1 MGRPFEYEVYLL
13 IVVEEAIHFKD
24 VRVVEVSL
32 DLNFA
37 RQLSHAVVLEQL
49 SFVQNLY
56 GTNELGLLF
65 PSEIDMTKFSSAEW

>member
-1 MGRPFEYEVYLL
+1 MWRPLEYEVYLL
-13 IVVEEAIHFKD
+13 IVVEEAIHLKD
-24 VRVVEVSL
+24 VRVVEVRL
-32 DLNFA
+32 DLDFT

-65 PSEIDMTKFSSAEW
+65 PSEIDMTKLSSAEW